1 MQSVTAKLV
10 AGTTYQV
17 EIASGSFTI
26 VSDQPTTVSG
36 TDKGPNPKALLLAAI
51 GACTVQTLKMV
62 APRRKWDLQE
72 VSVTVTFDEIDDP
85 KNPGTKIA
93 QIEEKI
99 EVKGNLTAAELTA
112 IEQTAGKCPVL
123 KLVEGPKRVVKQVIK
138 I

>member
-1 MQSVTAKLV
+1 MHSATAKLV
-10 AGTTYQV
+10 SGATYHV
-17 EIASGSFTI
+17 ESSVEGFTL
-26 VSDQPTTVSG
+26 VSDQPVKVGG
-36 TDKGPNPKALLLAAI
+36 TGKGPSPKGFLLSAI
-51 GACTVQTLKMV
+51 AFCTVQTLKMV

-72 VSVTVTFDEIDDP
+72 VTVTVSWDEVDDP
-85 KNPGTKIA
+85 QNPGQKIA

-123 KLVEGPKRVVKQVIK
+123 KMVEGPKQVVKKAIK

>member
-10 AGTTYQV
+10 AGTNYHV
-17 EIASGSFTI
+17 ETASGSFTV
-26 VSDQPTTVSG
+26 VSDQPASVGG

-51 GACTVQTLKMV
+51 GACTIQTLKMV
-62 APRRKWDLQE
+62 AAKKKWDLQE
-72 VSVTVTFDEIDDP
+72 VSVTVTFDEVDDLA
-85 KNPGTKIA
+85 NPGKKIA

-123 KLVEGPKRVVKQVIK
+123 KLVEGPKQVLKKAIK
-138 I
+138 V

>member
-1 MQSVTAKLV
+1 MQSVTSKLV
-10 AGTTYQV
+10 AGTNYQV
-17 EIASGSFTI
+17 ECTSGSFTL
-26 VSDQPTTVSG
+26 VCDQPTTVSG
-36 TDKGPNPKALLLAAI
+36 TDQGPNPKAFLLAAI

-72 VSVTVTFDEIDDP
+72 VSVTVTFDEVDDP

-99 EVKGNLTAAELTA
+99 EVKGNLTPAELSA

-123 KLVEGPKRVVKQVIK
+123 KLVEGPKLVLKKAIK

>member
-1 MQSVTAKLV
+1 MQSVTSKLV
-10 AGTTYQV
+10 SGTNYQV
-17 EIASGSFTI
+17 ESTSGSFTM
-26 VSDQPTTVSG
+26 VCDQPTTVSG
-36 TDKGPNPKALLLAAI
+36 TDKGPNPKAFLLAAI

-72 VSVTVTFDEIDDP
+72 ITVTVTFDEVDDP

-99 EVKGNLTAAELTA
+99 EVKGNLTPAELAA

-123 KLVEGPKRVVKQVIK
+123 KLVEGPKQVLKKAIK
-138 I
+138 V